1 MCLVSYVFKD
11 EQQGN
16 GALTPKRD
24 LCYSDEGKTGMI
36 TVRGSPVLKGEIMN
50 KEKNRVLDPTIKP
63 FYYFEE
69 ISKIPHGSYNE
80 RAIADYV
87 EKNAKSLG
95 LRYVRDENN
104 VVIVYVPAS
113 AGFEDHPPVMLQ
125 GHMDMVCEKNAG
137 CGHDFEKDPLELYIE
152 NGFLH
157 ARGTTLGADDGCGVS
172 FMLSLINEKEFMHPP
187 LECVF
192 TTAEEVG
199 MDGANGLD
207 ASLITARRMIGLD
220 IGVEGCTYVTSAGG
234 STVKV
239 TFPDSD
245 AGIAD
250 ESVPCYSL
258 VISGLLGGHSGSDI
272 NKCRANA
279 NKAAARVMHEMN
291 RLGARIRLMEM
302 TGGAKYNAIPRDC
315 EVLFA
320 SQMPE
325 EVLLKIAADIE
336 HAIKAEKGSGDP
348 GIKISL
354 EHTGKTGE
362 CRSESGSRAV
372 IEFMFLSPNGF
383 IEKSV
388 DMSGLTTVSLNMG
401 VVRLDKENCEI
412 TYLIRSPFDSARDE
426 LIQKLEDLSGLLGG
440 KCELCGD
447 YGGWAYDPDSQM
459 RSRLK
464 SFYKECTGAEL
475 KEVGTHGG
483 LETGLFIRKIPGL
496 DIVTLGPEM
505 HDYHSP
511 SERLNLES
519 FRRTYELLK
528 GFLGTL

>member
-1 MCLVSYVFKD
+1 
-11 EQQGN
+11 
-16 GALTPKRD
+16 
-24 LCYSDEGKTGMI
+24 
-36 TVRGSPVLKGEIMN
+36 MN
-50 KEKNRVLDPTIKP
+50 NEENRVLDPSIKP

-80 RAIADYV
+80 KAIADYV
-87 EKNAKSLG
+87 EDNAKALG

-113 AGFEDHPPVMLQ
+113 AGYEDHPPVMLQ
-125 GHMDMVCEKNAG
+125 GHMDMVCEKDAG
-137 CGHDFEKDPLELYIE
+137 SEHDFEEDPLELYIE

-172 FMLSLINEKEFMHPP
+172 FMLALINDRESAHPP

-199 MDGANGLD
+199 MDGAEGMD
-207 ASLITARRMIGLD
+207 ASLISARRMVGLD

-234 STVKV
+234 STVRV
-239 TFPDSD
+239 SFPDSD
-245 AGIAD
+245 TGIAD
-250 ESVPCYSL
+250 EKIPCYSL
-258 VISGLLGGHSGSDI
+258 VVSGLLGGHSGADI

-279 NKAAARVMHEMN
+279 NRIAARVLHEMN
-291 RLGARIRLMEM
+291 RFGARIRVMEI

-315 EVLFA
+315 IVLFA
-320 SQMPE
+320 SQKPE
-325 EVLLKIAADIE
+325 KELLKIVSDCE
-336 HAIKAEKGSGDP
+336 RSIKAEKGSGDP

-354 EHTGKTGE
+354 EHAGKNGI

-401 VVRLDKENCEI
+401 VVRLDKDSCDI
-412 TYLIRSPFDSARDE
+412 TYLIRSPYDSARDD
-426 LIQKLEDLSGLLGG
+426 LVQKLTDLAGMLGG

-447 YGGWAYDPDSQM
+447 YGGWAYDPDSEM

-464 SFYKECTGAEL
+464 TLYKDITGKEL

-519 FRRTYELLK
+519 FRRTYEILK
-528 GFLGTL
+528 KFLETL